1 MGNSGRCRN
10 GPATYHAGVNER
22 PIITMLTDFGLD
34 GAVAAC
40 KGVILSICREA
51 QIVDVAHTIRK
62 YSIRDGAWIMRAVLP
77 YQPVGTHLG
86 VVDPGVGTP
95 RLPIGILTGRGD
107 VLIGP
112 DNGLLIPPAEVLG
125 GISAARVL
133 DNRDLWLPVATSTFH
148 GRDIFSPVTAHL
160 AAGDAPFEAVGTELD
175 PDDLVRLADP
185 EPVVRDGA
193 LETQVIYVDSFGNI
207 RLAGSREA
215 LVAAIGDPTERSVA
229 VEFAGNG
236 AHGPVR
242 EATMFRPTFGA
253 VELGRS
259 LLYVDSSGNLALA
272 DNQGNAAAR
281 LGITSGRAVR
291 ITLA

>member
-1 MGNSGRCRN
+1 M
-10 GPATYHAGVNER
+10 PTYHARVNER
-22 PIITMLTDFGLD
+22 PIISMLTDFGLD

-40 KGVILSICREA
+40 KGVILSICRDA
-51 QIVDVAHTIRK
+51 QIVDVAHTIPK

-77 YQPVGTHLG
+77 HQPVGTHLG

-95 RLPIGILTGRGD
+95 RRAIGLQTGRGD

-112 DNGLLIPPAEVLG
+112 DNGLLPPAAEVMG
-125 GISAARVL
+125 GIRAVRIL

-148 GRDIFSPVTAHL
+148 GRDIFSPVAAHL
-160 AAGDAPFEAVGTELD
+160 AAGDAPFEAVGTQLR
-175 PDDLVRLADP
+175 PDDLVRLD
-185 EPVVRDGA
+185 EPQAVIREGA
-193 LETQVIYVDSFGNI
+193 LETEVIYVDSFGNI

-215 LVAAIGDPTERSVA
+215 LFEALGDPAERSVT
-229 VEFAGNG
+229 VEFGGNG

-242 EATMFRPTFGA
+242 EETGFRPTFGA
-253 VELGRS
+253 ARPGQS

-272 DNQGNAAAR
+272 DNQGNAATR
-281 LGITSGRAVR
+281 LGIAAGRTVR

>member
-1 MGNSGRCRN
+1 V
-10 GPATYHAGVNER
+10 TER

-40 KGVILSICREA
+40 KGVILSICRDA

-77 YQPVGTHLG
+77 YQPVGTHVG

-95 RLPIGILTGRGD
+95 RLPIGIRTGRGD
-107 VLIGP
+107 ALIGP
-112 DNGLLIPPAEVLG
+112 DNGLLVPPAEVLG

-133 DNRDLWLPVATSTFH
+133 DNRDLWLPVTTSTFH
-148 GRDIFSPVTAHL
+148 GRDIFSPVAAHL
-160 AAGDAPFEAVGTELD
+160 AAGDAPFEEVGSELN
-175 PDDLVRLADP
+175 PDDLVRLSEPA
-185 EPVVRDGA
+185 PVVRAGS
-193 LETQVIYVDSFGNI
+193 LETEVIYVDSFGNI

-215 LVAAIGDPTERSVA
+215 IVSALGDLADRTVA
-229 VEFAGNG
+229 VEFAEDRT
-236 AHGPVR
+236 HGPIR
-242 EATMFRPTFGA
+242 EATRFRPTFGA
-253 VELGRS
+253 VEIGGS

-272 DNQGNAAAR
+272 DNQGSAAAR
-281 LGITSGRAVR
+281 LGITPGCAVR